1 MIGLLFALTL
11 VTSAEAGQCV
21 VFGDVGKRIVER
33 CEAAARWTNVRAVVV
48 RDYEPE
54 LVGVLVHQDHGPAG
68 NNELMGRFCDQG
80 WEQVDVQELDIGP
93 NDRDLLA
100 TRLTGPGSGC
110 ENIRAL
116 AEAKA
121 GAALAEARLKMFYH
135 CEAIEK
141 QGYALPA
148 SCDEVMVPKAAVTN
162 GPWWNFWD

>member
-33 CEAAARWTNVRAVVV
+33 CEAAARWTNVRAVV
-48 RDYEPE
+48 
-54 LVGVLVHQDHGPAG
+54 
-68 NNELMGRFCDQG
+68 GRFCDQG